1 MKYVNSTLN
10 VCYSNPFNYNEGPN
24 SLSVYAQFI
33 PDNPEEPDYGDFRVV
48 VTLAKGNV
56 EHSEVGWGNG
66 KWGEECF
73 ADRIMRKIDE
83 ALYSMGETWGYGKD
97 KDCVKA
103 REYMQKALRIN
114 PDYKEACYQIGKRWC
129 SEQCRDLLAHGC
141 KTVHFYT
148 MGKADNIV
156 DILRENF

>member
-33 PDNPEEPDYGDFRVV
+33 PDNPEEPDYGDFRVI
-48 VTLAKGNV
+48 VTLAKDNV

-83 ALYSMGETWGYGKD
+83 ALYSIIEYELWIDPAVYLERESWLQEYAEEDFAPDKWEHHYDDGKSA
-97 KDCVKA
+97 VTLNTFPA
-103 REYMQKALRIN
+103 
-114 PDYKEACYQIGKRWC
+114 
-129 SEQCRDLLAHGC
+129 SS
-141 KTVHFYT
+141 V
-148 MGKADNIV
+148 
-156 DILRENF
+156 